1 MFEILQL
8 SYNVNLGFPCSA
20 VVKNLPYNAGHTRDA
35 GSIPGLGRST
45 GVGNDNPSQCSCL
58 KNSIDRRAWWA
69 TVQGVAKSQT

>member
-8 SYNVNLGFPCSA
+8 SYSVNLGFPCSA